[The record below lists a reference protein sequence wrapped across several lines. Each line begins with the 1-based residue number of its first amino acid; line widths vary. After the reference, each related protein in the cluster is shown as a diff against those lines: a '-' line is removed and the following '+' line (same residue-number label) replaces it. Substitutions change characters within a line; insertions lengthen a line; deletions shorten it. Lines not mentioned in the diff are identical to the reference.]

1 MQKSDLNLFFARIRN
16 IHTFVILILVI
27 ILMTSVF
34 YTYTFGALTKLQLE
48 SSYLLIILIALAN
61 LSAVLYSAVIIQR
74 NQKKLDFQATLDKK
88 TTSYRKAYLRQMII
102 ISFFILIDTITFLLT
117 GNKVLFLMAFAVL
130 IFLFSLNPSKE
141 KFIKHTPLSE
151 AEKKLFD

>member
-1 MQKSDLNLFFARIRN
+1 MQKGDINLFFARTRN
-16 IHTFVILILVI
+16 IHTFVIMILVI

-34 YTYTFGALTKLQLE
+34 YAYTFGAMTKLQLE

-61 LSAVLYSAVIIQR
+61 LSAVLYSTVIVR
-74 NQKKLDFQATLDKK
+74 KNQKKLDFQATMAKK

-102 ISFFILIDTITFLLT
+102 ISFFIIIDTITFLLT
-117 GNKVLFLMAFAVL
+117 GNKLLFLMAFAVL
-130 IFLFSLNPSKE
+130 IFLLSLNPSKE

-151 AEKKLFD
+151 DEKKLFD